1 MFRRFFPVGKEG
13 ILRREYSLRR
23 NKEFRYVYRRGKSVS
38 DRYFVLIYIKT
49 KTPHL
54 KVGFSVS
61 KKLGNAVH
69 RNKLKRRMKEAFFS
83 MLSQVS
89 KKSLIVF
96 VPRECA
102 KDIDYIT
109 IQESLGKLLRKAG
122 LVEIAK

>member
-1 MFRRFFPVGKEG
+1 M
-13 ILRREYSLRR
+13 RREYSLRR

-38 DRYFVLIYIKT
+38 DKYFVLIYVKT

-61 KKLGNAVH
+61 KKVGNAVC

-83 MLSQVS
+83 MLSDVS

-96 VPRECA
+96 VPRNNANTLEYTQ
-102 KDIDYIT
+102 IL
-109 IQESLGKLLRKAG
+109 SSMGKLLKKAG
-122 LVEIAK
+122 LMEIKI